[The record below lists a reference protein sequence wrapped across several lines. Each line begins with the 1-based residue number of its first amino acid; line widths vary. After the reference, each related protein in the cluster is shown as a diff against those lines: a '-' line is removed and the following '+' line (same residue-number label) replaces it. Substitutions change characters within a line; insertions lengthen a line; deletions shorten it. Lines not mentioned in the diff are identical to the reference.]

1 MKRNELNELLADAF
15 YAPEPKNKK
24 EFLRTIR
31 PRETGTFRM
40 LIQQA
45 SYIRISVWLLAAA
58 IIILAI
64 AGSLAM
70 IDGTEKTIAS
80 LMPFTAAIAVLE
92 MKRSVKYNMIELE
105 MATRFSLR
113 SVVLA
118 RLSVIGLA
126 MMLVLVISSP
136 VIATAFGGKVIYTA
150 IHIMIPYLVTMIVSL
165 RIERTAAGRQN
176 GYTSLAVAATAAMSV
191 YWASYNQW
199 FVILALKAVEKWGIP
214 VTLILMALTVMEQ
227 WKTINNVEAFA

>member
-1 MKRNELNELLADAF
+1 MRKNDLNDLLADAF
-15 YAPEPKNKK
+15 NAPEPKNKK
-24 EFLRTIR
+24 EFLKTIR
-31 PRETGTFRM
+31 PREVSTMKM
-40 LIQQA
+40 LVQQA

-105 MATRFSLR
+105 MATRYSLR

-118 RLSVIGLA
+118 RLSVIGLVA
-126 MMLVLVISSP
+126 MIVLLVSAP
-136 VIATAFGGKVIYTA
+136 VIAAAFGGEVIYTA
-150 IHIMIPYLVTMIVSL
+150 MHILIPYLITMIVSL
-165 RIERTAAGRQN
+165 RIERTIAGRQT
-176 GYTSLAVAATAAMSV
+176 GYTSLAVAAIVAMSI
-191 YWASYNQW
+191 YWASFNQW
-199 FVILALKAVEKWGIP
+199 LIIRLLEAVEKWGVAI
-214 VTLILMALTVMEQ
+214 TLILIALTVMEQ